1 MLKLIG
7 GCMAVAGAVGAG
19 IRVCMDRRR
28 RIAQLTALEK
38 AFSLIAGE
46 ISYSRACL
54 PEILTET
61 GQRLRESFEGAVG
74 FGGAVREDTAFLL
87 GNALGQVGRRLE
99 DGSGQDMQRIW
110 TEEMGEYLSR
120 TAINRREKGLVLS
133 FPDTVYFLDGLR
145 QEAAVREFAD
155 RMGEAAAS
163 AKLSQKQENRITM
176 AFCIALSLMA
186 VIVLW

>member
-19 IRVCMDRRR
+19 ICVCVDRKR

-38 AFSLIAGE
+38 AFSLMAGE

-61 GQRLRESFEGAVG
+61 GQRLRERYGNPTG
-74 FGGAVREDTAFLL
+74 FGRGAGEETACLL
-87 GNALGQVGRRLE
+87 GDALAQVGRRLG
-99 DGSGQDMQRIW
+99 DGSGQDVQRVW
-110 TEEMGEYLSR
+110 KEEMGVYLSR
-120 TAINRREKGLVLS
+120 TALKCGEKGLALS

-155 RMGEAAAS
+155 RMQEAASS
-163 AKLSQKQENRITM
+163 ARLSQKQENRITM

-186 VIVLW
+186 VIVLL